1 MFSYMRQG
9 RQFYRT
15 VVALT
20 VPMVLQNLVTNSL
33 GLLDTFMVG
42 LLGEAPMAAV
52 TLANIPILVIQLM
65 TFGLQSGGSVLM
77 SQFYGKGDEDSINR
91 VLGIGFYAASI
102 VTLLFGCVMFFFPT
116 QFMGLFGND
125 AAVVA
130 LAAKYAKIVAF
141 SFFFD
146 CITSVYAA
154 AHRSMANPKPG
165 LYTFVIAMLLNTF
178 LNWVFIFGKLGA
190 PAMGVEGAALAT
202 LIARISELA
211 MTIFHI
217 AVNKKFRVKPALVF
231 RPGIDMVRR
240 YLIYSVPV
248 VLNETLYGLGSSL
261 YPTIMGHMVGS
272 QAILAAYGVSGTIE
286 RMCTVA
292 VFGLSGATSIII
304 GREIGAGG
312 SRQKVID
319 MGKCMDTLAVLVGA
333 FFSVILIF
341 VTYHFFA
348 PVLYPLFGLSD
359 EATSIATM
367 MLVVTFSILALR
379 SFNTTNV
386 VGVIRGGG
394 DVKTASLIDL
404 LPMWAV
410 AIPASA
416 LAGLVFKQSIFVVYL
431 CMTLEN
437 SIKFLL
443 GVIRLRSGAWVRDVT
458 LT

>member
-1 MFSYMRQG
+1 MFSHMKQG
-9 RQFYRT
+9 KQFYRT
-15 VVALT
+15 VFALT
-20 VPMVLQNLVTNSL
+20 IPMVLQNLITTSL
-33 GLLDTFMVG
+33 GMLDTFMVG

-52 TLANIPILVIQLM
+52 TLANTPITIIQLM

-77 SQFYGKGDEDSINR
+77 SQFHGKNDQDSINR
-91 VLGIGFYAASI
+91 VLGIGFYAATL
-102 VTLLFGCVMFFFPT
+102 VTLIFGSIMFFFPS

-125 AAVVA
+125 PAVVA
-130 LAAKYAKIVAF
+130 LAAKYAKIVAW

-190 PAMGVEGAALAT
+190 PALGVEGAALAT
-202 LIARISELA
+202 LIARCSELVITLLH
-211 MTIFHI
+211 MHF
-217 AVNKKFRVKPALVF
+217 NKTF
-231 RPGIDMVRR
+231 RPKWDLILRPGKDMVKR
-240 YLIYSVPV
+240 YLHYSIPV
-248 VLNETLYGLGSSL
+248 VLNESIYGLGVSL
-261 YPTIMGHMVGS
+261 YPTIMGHMAGS

-304 GREIGAGG
+304 GKEIGSGNDKE
-312 SRQKVID
+312 KVLA
-319 MGKCMDTLAVLVGA
+319 MGKCMDTLAFLLGLG
-333 FFSVILIF
+333 FSGLLIAL
-341 VTYHFFA
+341 TKLFFA

-359 EATSIATM
+359 EATQIATM
-367 MLVVTFSILALR
+367 MLLVTFTILSLR
-379 SFNTTNV
+379 SFNSTNV

-404 LPMWAV
+404 LPMWLV
-410 AIPASA
+410 AIPAA
-416 LAGLVFKQSIFVVYL
+416 AIAGLVLHQPIFVVYL

-437 SIKFLL
+437 IVKFFA
-443 GVIRLRSGAWVRDVT
+443 GVWRLNSGKWVLNVT
-458 LT
+458 GE